1 VRRTAGRKNEQE
13 IRRGFSFRSRGGFG
27 RELVIV
33 RALKNNSQQPVAVA
47 TTSKIAVAAK
57 DLDVG
62 AVIKEDD
69 VKLEDWTGPFPEGS
83 TSRPQELVG
92 AAS

>member
-1 VRRTAGRKNEQE
+1 MNKRFVGV
-13 IRRGFSFRSRGGFG
+13 
-27 RELVIV
+27 LVFAAV
-33 RALKNNSQQPVAVA
+33 VALAVSSLLYRALKNNSQQPVAVA

-83 TSRPQELVG
+83 TSRPQN
-92 AAS
+92 